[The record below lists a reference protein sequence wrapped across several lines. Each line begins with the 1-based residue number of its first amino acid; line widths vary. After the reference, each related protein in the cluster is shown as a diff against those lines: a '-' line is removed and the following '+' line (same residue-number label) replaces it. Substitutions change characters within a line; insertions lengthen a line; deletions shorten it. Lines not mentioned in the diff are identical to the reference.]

1 MQDNRQLYILGAGG
15 LFAILCLLPS
25 WDFTVKII
33 ISTVTL
39 AVAMALAFV
48 KYGQDRIPLEEYLWR
63 QLRYR
68 FGTWR
73 YSYRG
78 SGEKYK
84 VSPVAVTSPA
94 PSTSMFPVVVDW
106 DGANIYFLLTVW
118 LAVVGAYFSAWL
130 YMGGSVELANWLT
143 GKY

>member
-25 WDFTVKII
+25 WDFLVKII
-33 ISTVTL
+33 ISTLIL
-39 AVAMALAFV
+39 AAAMALAFIRC
-48 KYGQDRIPLEEYLWR
+48 GQDRIALEEYLWR
-63 QLRYR
+63 QIRYR

-78 SGEKYK
+78 SGETYK
-84 VSPVAVTSPA
+84 VPTAVVKSRLAPTSVLPVT
-94 PSTSMFPVVVDW
+94 VDW

-118 LAVVGAYFSAWL
+118 LAVVGAYFTFWL
-130 YMGGSVELANWLT
+130 YLGGSTELAGWLT
-143 GKY
+143 GKN